1 MNGNYYIRQVLMVN
15 QDDLQL
21 ESQEN
26 FNSNQQITL
35 YKAYLIDYFLYF
47 YNFHQFYQISNH
59 SKVFMNKGLV
69 SQLDEKVFIKTASNN
84 FANKSMKK
92 FNLYA
97 KPVKNNKSSFH
108 IDLSSD
114 NQKSKLNSS
123 YDNQRNNESL
133 KRNTRYSSIDRHTPQ
148 NQKEEQNVNKENLL
162 SQLSKRKP
170 RPISIL
176 DQLQNLPVS
185 GGSTRSYQANDQ
197 LKQTPRTQMIVCNQ
211 CKETMPRELF
221 FKHYDKDCKGFR
233 GYSNYTPQNVRES
246 LKDIFQNNSFNKL
259 EKPLDLL
266 ELKKQKL
273 IQSIDKRR
281 SSASYHQENQVDL
294 QEGKIVYKANTD
306 KKCCPF
312 CEIFIKVEKFEEH
325 INECRLFSIVDNLKQ
340 GYLDKSESNTSVQ
353 IGSRPPTQSKE
364 NRRNYSK
371 PQSSLSGGESD
382 YLEATNQFKQIRQA
396 KSLVKNRVKKNSK
409 IEQQKQFNKVYDNYQ
424 DIIQKR
430 ISDISQLKRERDELR
445 ENNLKAIKSNL
456 DILRIE
462 IQDLKDQA
470 AYEAFQHGHS
480 HEYLQCGE
488 CEAILL
494 KYNSLI
500 KQKNQQMQELK
511 QQQKDLIEQAKQQE
525 IEDYMQKTQLKG
537 NSVGDSSRSPS
548 QKKQESF
555 K

>member
-1 MNGNYYIRQVLMVN
+1 
-15 QDDLQL
+15 
-21 ESQEN
+21 
-26 FNSNQQITL
+26 
-35 YKAYLIDYFLYF
+35 
-47 YNFHQFYQISNH
+47 
-59 SKVFMNKGLV
+59 MNKGQA

-97 KPVKNNKSSFH
+97 KPVKNNKSLFH

-123 YDNQRNNESL
+123 YDNQRSESL
-133 KRNTRYSSIDRHTPQ
+133 KRNTRYSSIDRQTPQ
-148 NQKEEQNVNKENLL
+148 NQKEEQSINKENLL
-162 SQLSKRKP
+162 SQLSNRKP

-176 DQLQNLPVS
+176 DQLQNLPIS
-185 GGSTRSYQANDQ
+185 GGSTRSQQATDQ

-221 FKHYDKDCKGFR
+221 FKHYDKECKGFR
-233 GYSNYTPQNVRES
+233 GYSNYTPQNVRER
-246 LKDIFQNNSFNKL
+246 LKDIFQNNSFSKL

-273 IQSIDKRR
+273 IQSIDQRR
-281 SSASYHQENQVDL
+281 NSASYHQENQVDL
-294 QEGKIVYKANTD
+294 QEGKIVYKANND

-340 GYLDKSESNTSVQ
+340 GYLEKVESNKSVQ
-353 IGSRPPTQSKE
+353 IGSRPPTQSIQ
-364 NRRNYSK
+364 NRRNLSK

-382 YLEATNQFKQIRQA
+382 YLEATNQFKKIRQA
-396 KSLVKNRVKKNSK
+396 KSLVKSRVKKNSK

-430 ISDISQLKRERDELR
+430 ISDISQLKKERDELR
-445 ENNLKAIKSNL
+445 ENNLKAIKRNL

-470 AYEAFQHGHS
+470 AYEAFQHGH
-480 HEYLQCGE
+480 
-488 CEAILL
+488 
-494 KYNSLI
+494 
-500 KQKNQQMQELK
+500 ELK

-537 NSVGDSSRSPS
+537 SSSIGDSSRSPS